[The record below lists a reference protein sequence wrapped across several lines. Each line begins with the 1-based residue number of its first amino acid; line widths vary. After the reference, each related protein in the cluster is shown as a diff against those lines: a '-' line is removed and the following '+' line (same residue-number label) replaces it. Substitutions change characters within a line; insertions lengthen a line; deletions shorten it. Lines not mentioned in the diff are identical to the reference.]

1 MIRLGYY
8 GFTYRQTPVELR
20 ERIVF
25 GDGALAERV
34 APLLGQAGI
43 AEVYPLSTC
52 NRTEL
57 YVVQLGD
64 GDADGLVR
72 SLFAGLAGADVDVD
86 RFLERAAGLEAA
98 RHLLEVAAGLDSM
111 VMGEPQ
117 ILGQVKEFQDMAR
130 RHKLM
135 GTVTERLLQAAIR
148 AGKRAREETEIG
160 QGAVSVSFAAVEL
173 ARKIFGD
180 FEHKTAALIG
190 VGEMGALC
198 ARHLQAHGVHR
209 LYLLNRTFERSVE
222 LARELTG
229 IPVPIEEMYATLA
242 QCDIVISAT
251 AAPGFVIQA
260 DPFRET
266 VAARR
271 REILLVDIAI
281 PRDIEPAV
289 GDLAGMFLYDID
301 DLEGIVDANRRKR
314 ETEADRVRLLLRE
327 ELDGFARWLESLG
340 VTPTIV
346 ALRDKFEAIRRREL
360 DSYRNAPPR
369 ERELAERVT
378 RAFMN
383 KLLHPPV
390 TRLKDMPT
398 EAEKLRCSDA
408 LNRLFEL
415 DHPAAE
421 PEAHER

>member
-1 MIRLGYY
+1 MIRLSYY

-20 ERIVF
+20 ERVVLT
-25 GDGALAERV
+25 DDALAARV

-43 AEVYPLSTC
+43 TEVYPLSTC

-64 GDADGLVR
+64 GDADGPVR
-72 SLFAGLAGADVDVD
+72 ALFAGLAGADVRAD
-86 RFLERAAGLEAA
+86 RYLERATGLEAA
-98 RHLLEVAAGLDSM
+98 RRLLEVAAGLDSM

-117 ILGQVKEFQDMAR
+117 ILGQVKEFQDKAR
-130 RHKLM
+130 RHQLL
-135 GTVTERLLQAAIR
+135 GTVTERLLQTAIH

-173 ARKIFGD
+173 ARKIFGG
-180 FEHKTAALIG
+180 FEHKTATLIG

-229 IPVPIEEMYATLA
+229 IPVPIEELYATLA
-242 QCDIVISAT
+242 QSDIVVSAT

-260 DPFRET
+260 GPFRES

-289 GDLAGMFLYDID
+289 GDLAGVFLYDID

-314 ETEADRVRLLLRE
+314 ETEVDKVRLILLD
-327 ELDGFARWLESLG
+327 ELNAFARWLGSLD

-346 ALRDKFEAIRRREL
+346 ALRGKFETIRRREL
-360 DSYRNAPPR
+360 DGYRNAPPQ

-383 KLLHPPV
+383 KLLHAPV
-390 TRLKDMPT
+390 TRLKELPSESD
-398 EAEKLRCSDA
+398 KLRCSEA

-415 DHPAAE
+415 EHPPAD
-421 PEAHER
+421 PEAHES